1 MKQNNFLYSSS
12 LALVFLCSTACHQ
25 VFSMEEEKEHD
36 EAVRLKVM
44 SSHTDIGVK
53 ELLKATKTY
62 MNRVV
67 RLSVENPLYL
77 NFLLDGADLLMGSE
91 DSSKKVKGLMQC
103 GFILAYRKKL
113 EAIKGAQEK
122 VKVFLRRN
130 SSAVEKLI
138 ADGNP
143 IVRQAAAIINV
154 DFLEESPEF
163 KGNQTGLLSKKQS
176 LLSEACDSENEFI
189 KFMALSGLADA
200 AQQEGLWEEFFMYSL
215 RALNSAIDQ
224 EGALSVLS
232 DLNEF
237 SKTGS
242 LDVEVVAAKE
252 AFLKGFLSSP
262 DDVTRTVAKITLS
275 NFYQCREYPFYQPS
289 EALRIL
295 RDLLGDASVLERLGA
310 TVEGVQL
317 ATAYLLQYGAHDR
330 VDEVEAE
337 AIYRQIIDR
346 MAPMD
351 GALNKVQKGNFE
363 RAVQN
368 LSNLKTFGHVVA
380 NHEQAIELTNRFF
393 DMPYFSEDV
402 RNQLLDNL
410 QHIYQYSLMGFKD
423 HRKALSLVEARI
435 RKTKERDPRNLM
447 LVKLARLLTSGD
459 PGVKDVKRAVRIWE
473 RALAEKWSE
482 EETLNTLAY
491 IYRYDLKDTDKAADC
506 YEQLLELN
514 KRAPEKRK
522 GILQNLFYLWTAQDH
537 VRLVPASRVGRQ
549 ILKEYGQSDNAVR
562 LGVLEGLSNVFDGH
576 LHDVSYVDVIFVNQM
591 LMNDAYSQEQSKVQS
606 CLRMHRAHMLGRR
619 YDDII
624 PNLESGLNLFP
635 NDRSIL
641 YAYYEFGEDQ
651 NFGHLV
657 PMGKKAE
664 ICRRLGWQ

>member
-36 EAVRLKVM
+36 EAIRLKVS
-44 SSHTDIGVK
+44 SSHADIDVK
-53 ELLKATKTY
+53 ELVEVTKTY
-62 MNRVV
+62 MDRVV
-67 RLSVENPLYL
+67 RLGSKNPLYL
-77 NFLLDGADLLMGSE
+77 DFLLDGTVLLMGSE
-91 DSSKKVKGLMQC
+91 DASKKVKGIIQW
-103 GFILAYRKKL
+103 GFVVACLEKL
-113 EAIKGAQEK
+113 QVIKGAQEK
-122 VKVFLRRN
+122 VRVFLRRN
-130 SSAVEKLI
+130 SSAVERLI

-154 DFLEESPEF
+154 DFLEEWPEL
-163 KGNQTGLLSKKQS
+163 KGSKTGLLSRTQP
-176 LLSEACDSENEFI
+176 LLSEACDSENGFV
-189 KFMALSGLADA
+189 KFLALSSLAGA
-200 AQQEGLWEEFFMYSL
+200 AKQEGLWEAFFMYSL
-215 RALNSAIDQ
+215 QALNSAIDQ

-317 ATAYLLQYGAHDR
+317 AMANLLHYGAHDR

-346 MAPMD
+346 MVTMD

-380 NHEQAIELTNRFF
+380 NHEQAIELINRFF
-393 DMPYFSEDV
+393 DMPDFSEDV
-402 RNQLLDNL
+402 RDQLLNNL
-410 QHIYQYSLMGFKD
+410 QHIYQYGLMGVKD
-423 HRKALSLVEARI
+423 HRKALSLVEAQI
-435 RKTKERDPRNLM
+435 RKTKEKGPRNLM

-482 EETLNTLAY
+482 EEPLNTLAY
-491 IYRYDLKDTDKAADC
+491 IYRYDLKDTDKAAGY

-514 KRAPEKRK
+514 KRDPEKRK

-537 VRLVPASRVGRQ
+537 VRLVSALKVGRQ
-549 ILKEYGQSDNAVR
+549 ILEEYGQSDNAVR
-562 LGVLEGLSNVFDGH
+562 LGVLEGLSNVFDSH
-576 LHDVSYVDVIFVNQM
+576 LRDVSYVDVIFVNQM
-591 LMNDAYSQEQSKVQS
+591 LMSDVCSQEQSKVQS
-606 CLRMHRAHMLGRR
+606 CLRMHRAHMLERR

-635 NDRSIL
+635 NNPGVL
-641 YAYYEFGEDQ
+641 YAYYDFGEDQ

-664 ICRRLGWQ
+664 IRQRLGW